1 MRISYENDTKKVAS
15 FSLRFIYLFIYLKK
29 KIEKGIFLY
38 FSLLLIGLI
47 FFFSFVI
54 AFLARPGAHHGG
66 ISNTLL
72 SLSLYP

>member
-15 FSLRFIYLFIYLKK
+15 FSLRFIYLFKK
-29 KIEKGIFLY
+29 KID
-38 FSLLLIGLI
+38 SLLLIGLI

-72 SLSLYP
+72 SLSLSLYP